1 MAPELLLALVSF
13 CTSLVAAVLGLGGG
27 MLLIAI
33 LPQFLL
39 ANAVVPIHSVTQ
51 ISSNASRAFFAKES
65 ICWQLLIPFIVGSL
79 IGTVLFGLV
88 VAYLPIDFIPLFI
101 GTYILL
107 NIWSDSFKQFI
118 AKFESLYIVGFLQT
132 GLGMLVGAT
141 GPFTLSIL
149 TKTLA
154 DKEQVIATSAVFM

>member
-1 MAPELLLALVSF
+1 MTLEFLLALVSF
-13 CTSLVAAVLGLGGG
+13 CTSFVAAVLGLGGG

-65 ICWQLLIPFIVGSL
+65 ICWQLLTPFIIGSL

-88 VAYLPIDFIPLFI
+88 VAYLPIDLVPLLI
-101 GTYILL
+101 ATYILL

-141 GPFTLSIL
+141 GPLTLTIL